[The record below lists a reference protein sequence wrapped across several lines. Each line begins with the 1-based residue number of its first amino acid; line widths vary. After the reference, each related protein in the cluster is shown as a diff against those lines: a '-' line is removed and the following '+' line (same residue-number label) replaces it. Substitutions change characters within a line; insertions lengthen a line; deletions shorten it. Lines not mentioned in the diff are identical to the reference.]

1 MRSTRDWNS
10 NAAALYVEH
19 VLPAINSHDGTT
31 RFDKRGGGDGD
42 GHNGGGDNNKG
53 KDNDGKDDG
62 HHNHHHNGSQSMDVD
77 MTMPSPSAT
86 LSQAMPN
93 SNLSIGA
100 TAAISVTVSFLGVS
114 AIIWGLWFYCRRR
127 RARLARTQAI
137 LNEPPSPFYI
147 DPRMLTPSPALHV
160 TAPSSTGG
168 GSSVPHFITAQQAD
182 MLHAREAAQLDM
194 RAVPVALARG
204 RDLPFPVMTPDKRS
218 PPAAMREPV
227 RVANPFAHPLD
238 PQEANPF
245 YLAPPPPVAQ
255 YAHTSYTLS
264 V

>member
-10 NAAALYVEH
+10 NAAALYVER
-19 VLPAINSHDGTT
+19 VLPAITFDDGTT
-31 RFDKRGGGDGD
+31 SFDKRGGGDD
-42 GHNGGGDNNKG
+42 GGNKGGDDG
-53 KDNDGKDDG
+53 KKDNDNDGKDHD
-62 HHNHHHNGSQSMDVD
+62 HHNHHHNSSQSMDVD
-77 MTMPSPSAT
+77 M
-86 LSQAMPN
+86 AMPNQSGTPSQVTRN

-127 RARLARTQAI
+127 RAHLARTQAI

-160 TAPSSTGG
+160 TAPSSTRG

-194 RAVPVALARG
+194 RAVPVTLARG
-204 RDLPFPVMTPDKRS
+204 RDLPFPVTTPDKRS
-218 PPAAMREPV
+218 PPAAMREPD